1 MPFSKELAFV
11 VNCLN
16 PAAENHQTQNCSDL
30 NEQRLIKIL
39 KINKLLTK
47 FPKAIEAKPTTKQ
60 ELCNKYPLL
69 EKTLTDAQTKQTT
82 ELNEFTRI
90 SQKLAQNNIH
100 LLLIKSEGTFPHES
114 SNFDC
119 LIPPH
124 QVPATTKILMLEG
137 YRELPLA
144 REPHKYLFRKTAH
157 PRELPLHIHTR
168 VEWEAVEFA
177 EADNLRRRSRPL
189 QDADCGA
196 LTPSIED
203 AVLITIAHYFFE
215 DHEIKLYDL
224 LKLQKLLAE
233 GKVDWRYIGREA
245 ERLSWGDA
253 LALNVDLLNR
263 MSAHFFDQKLIK
275 NAQMQIPQRGVFTK
289 AVSFAPEGP
298 LKIPYLVSATF
309 FLRKVMRNPDCVFTE
324 KSHQVIYVFS
334 DILRR
339 MSIGYM
345 EP

>member
-1 MPFSKELAFV
+1 MS
-11 VNCLN
+11 CLH
-16 PAAENHQTQNCSDL
+16 PAGKVQLQAPKGL
-30 NEQRLIKIL
+30 NEQHLISIL
-39 KINKLLTK
+39 KANKLLTK
-47 FPKAIEAKPTTKQ
+47 FPNALNTQPTIKQ
-60 ELCNKYPLL
+60 ELLQKYPLL
-69 EKTLTDAQTKQTT
+69 EKTLTEAQTNQAT
-82 ELNEFTRI
+82 ELTEFARI
-90 SQKLAQNNIH
+90 SQKLSQNNIH

-119 LIPPH
+119 LVPPQ
-124 QVPATTKILMLEG
+124 QVPTTTRILMQEG

-144 REPHKYLFRKTAH
+144 REPHKYLFRKTSK

-177 EADNLRRRSRPL
+177 EAENLRRRSRPL
-189 QDADCGA
+189 QDTDCGA
-196 LTPSIED
+196 VTPSRED
-203 AVLITIAHYFFE
+203 AILITIAHYFFE

-233 GKVDWRYIGREA
+233 GTVDWGYVSREA
-245 ERLSWGDA
+245 ERLNWGDA
-253 LALNVDLLNR
+253 LALNMNLLNA
-263 MSAHFFDQKLIK
+263 MSARFFGQKLI
-275 NAQMQIPQRGVFTK
+275 NQPTSDDSVFTK
-289 AVSFAPEGP
+289 AISYAPEGQ

-309 FLRKVMRNPDCVFTE
+309 FLRKVMRNPNYVFTE